1 MIKKHISKKI
11 TALAVTVV
19 LSAMSCMP
27 VLAGYINEIGWS
39 EDRCPN
45 CNEDVAIWIQEVH
58 MDPWMYSNS
67 KCTHYEFGVDEH
79 FVKCIITNYDC
90 RQCNYGWSE
99 EEKIYFT
106 QCCGYEKPEKP
117 DQPE

>member
-19 LSAMSCMP
+19 LSAMSCMT
-27 VLAGYINEIGWS
+27 VLADYIYEIGWS

-58 MDPWMYSNS
+58 KPPCMYSDS
-67 KCTHYEFGVDEH
+67 KCTHYEFGLDEH

-90 RQCNYGWSE
+90 RECNYHRSTEENIYYSE
-99 EEKIYFT
+99 CE
-106 QCCGYEKPEKP
+106 GYGKPIN
-117 DQPE
+117 D